1 MKFFLFEGNVT
12 TRDIVD
18 GHRERTLSL
27 LWMIILHYQ
36 VAMVINT
43 EQVKEEIQI
52 LERSVKLK
60 KKLHKLVNQES
71 GMLLL

>member
-1 MKFFLFEGNVT
+1 MKIFLFEGNVT